1 MTAQVSRTGLVTCAS
16 VSSVVD
22 VTSTV
27 GSPSAPNSS
36 VIDWVRLKNGV
47 VFTQDLDF
55 ETMLALTYSFGPGVL
70 PVRGQNDPPG
80 HMAPD
85 VSAALNQDASDPEND
100 AHGY

>member
-1 MTAQVSRTGLVTCAS
+1 MTCAS

-70 PVRGQNDPPG
+70 PVRGQNDPC